1 MTKWA
6 HLVSMS
12 SQSKWA
18 PLLAQLEEM
27 GAGPDP
33 SDPKA
38 KTRARLL
45 AVATDLFSKVGYR
58 RTSMDEVARES
69 GVAKGTVYLYFKNK
83 QELLLHAI
91 ADEKKRN
98 MAGWLP
104 LLKDEL
110 EPRDRL
116 RRVLAKVLLD
126 APQFPLTAK
135 LITGDREILLFLAE
149 MGPEMATLME
159 QSSRASMT
167 LLLEGVGSFDTLDAK
182 EKDARV
188 QALMGLLFSAWFLMD
203 ERLRKGTTA
212 EAYAN
217 QIAKMLVDGIG
228 AP

>member
-1 MTKWA
+1 
-6 HLVSMS
+6 MS

-33 SDPKA
+33 SDTKA

-45 AVATDLFSKVGYR
+45 GVATDLFSKVGYR
-58 RTSMDEVARES
+58 RTIMDEVAREA

-91 ADEKKRN
+91 AEEKKRN

-135 LITGDREILLFLAE
+135 LITGDREILVFLTE

-182 EKDARV
+182 EKEARV

-212 EAYAN
+212 EAYVN
-217 QIAKMLVDGIG
+217 QIAKMIVDGIG